1 MTIWS
6 DHYTL
11 EDVKTVSDKFMGH
24 YLGLE
29 LIELGADFLK
39 GTLPVN
45 EKTKTPFGLLH
56 GGASCV
62 LAESLGSMAAFLCI
76 DRKTQ
81 SAVGIEIKANHLK
94 IMQDGFVVG
103 IAKPI
108 HVGRSIQVWEIRIYD
123 EKEEHLVCISRLT
136 MKVLEKRS

>member
-1 MTIWS
+1 MAIWS
-6 DHYTL
+6 EAYTL
-11 EDVKTVSDKFMGH
+11 DSVKAVTDKYMGQ

-29 LIELGADFLK
+29 MTELGEDFLK

-62 LAESLGSMAAFLCI
+62 LAESLGSIAAYLCL
-76 DRKTQ
+76 DSKTQ
-81 SAVGIEIKANHLK
+81 SAVGIEINANHLRS
-94 IMQDGFVVG
+94 MRDGFVVG

-136 MKVLEKRS
+136 LKVLDKRG

>member
-6 DHYTL
+6 EAYTL
-11 EDVKTVSDKFMGH
+11 TDVSTIADKFMGE
-24 YLGLE
+24 YLDLK
-29 LIELGADFLK
+29 LIELGPDFLK

-62 LAESLGSMAAFLCI
+62 LAESLGSMAAFLSI

-81 SAVGIEIKANHLK
+81 SAVGIEINANHLK
-94 IMQDGFVVG
+94 SMKDGFVVG
-103 IAKPI
+103 VAKPI

-136 MKVLEKRS
+136 MKVLDKRM

>member
-1 MTIWS
+1 MRIWS
-6 DHYTL
+6 QDYTL
-11 EDVKTVSDKFMGH
+11 ESVIAASDKNMGH

-29 LIELGADFLK
+29 LLELGPDFLK
-39 GTLPVN
+39 GKLPVT

-76 DRKTQ
+76 NQDTQ
-81 SAVGIEIKANHLK
+81 SAVGIEINANHLK
-94 IMQDGFVVG
+94 SVKEGFVVG

-108 HVGRSIQVWEIRIYD
+108 HVGRSIQVWEIRISD

-136 MKVLEKRS
+136 MKVLDKRG